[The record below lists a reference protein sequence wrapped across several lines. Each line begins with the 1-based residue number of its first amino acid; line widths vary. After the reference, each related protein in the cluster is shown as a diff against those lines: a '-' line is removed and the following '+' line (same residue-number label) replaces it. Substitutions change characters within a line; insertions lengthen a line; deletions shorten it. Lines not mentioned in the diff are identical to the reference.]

1 MSSWWFRR
9 KAPGDETTPDSG
21 YDAFFV
27 ADGTAGTINGALYRK
42 DSSGGLHLIDPSLV
56 DYELWPI
63 LAPGAATTPATGF
76 ARLFVGDGTG
86 GTTAGSL
93 YTKNSAGA
101 VTAIGPPAS
110 SGSRLMQLY
119 SSGGATPITGRG
131 ATTSGTSETFLFTVN
146 VPAGS
151 VVTGS
156 TFRVAGYS
164 HSTLASE
171 YALSLRAGPTGTL
184 SDPLLCL
191 VDCVASGAG
200 ISRWA
205 FNLTA
210 HLLSVGSAATVVG
223 HGDILSGNGDV
234 FPVVDLA
241 SETAQTVDT
250 TNPWYLSVGGRRG
263 GGSVAIAV
271 EIATVEAL

>member
-93 YTKNSAGA
+93 YTKNSTGA

-119 SSGGATPITGRG
+119 SSGGVTPITGRG
-131 ATTSGTSETFLFTVN
+131 ATTSGTAETFFFAAKI
-146 VPAGS
+146 PAGS
-151 VVTGS
+151 VAVGS
-156 TFRVAGYS
+156 TFRV
-164 HSTLASE
+164 TIASSVPATSGAVT
-171 YALSLRAGPTGTL
+171 YALSLRVGPAGTL
-184 SDPLLCL
+184 SDTSVVHCAEDQNNAAGYWLNAL
-191 VDCVASGAG
+191 VQVVATGSTATVAGHGAM
-200 ISRWA
+200 
-205 FNLTA
+205 LTGGNWPTPDLPPEVVANVPIASDWYIVGTAQSSNGSA
-210 HLLSVGSAATVVG
+210 HLVTQIV
-223 HGDILSGNGDV
+223 
-234 FPVVDLA
+234 
-241 SETAQTVDT
+241 
-250 TNPWYLSVGGRRG
+250 
-263 GGSVAIAV
+263 
-271 EIATVEAL
+271 TVEAL